1 MASLTIETRTL
12 ANKELRF
19 KATITVKSKG
29 LIIHRES
36 RTFKKKELAKTWGKN
51 KTNEMEELGVVGYK
65 TCSLGKLLDYFMNDR
80 LLWDNTGR
88 TKQYVIRMLR
98 DADIANVQSD
108 KLKTS
113 DLIKHCA
120 NRLETGAKPQT
131 IYHDIAYLRSVMKK
145 SMPVFNIKSN
155 IGVFEEAVPV
165 LVDMKLVGKSDKR
178 TRRPTENELDKLREG
193 LLKRQNFRPNSKST
207 QIPYIDI
214 LEFSILTCMRIGE
227 VCALRWDD
235 LNEDHKTIIV
245 RDRKDP
251 RKKEGNHMI
260 VPLLAGSF
268 DIANRQEKKTE
279 IIFPY
284 NSRSVTAGFQRV
296 RNELGITDL
305 RYHDLRREGASRL
318 FEKGY
323 TIEEVAQVTGHRNL
337 NILWQV
343 YTQLFP
349 HKLHDKFAEE

>member
-1 MASLTIETRTL
+1 MASLSIETRTL

-19 KATITVKSKG
+19 KATVTVKGKG
-29 LIIHRES
+29 AIIHRES
-36 RTFKKKELAKTWGKN
+36 KTFKKKELAKTWGKN
-51 KTNEMEELGVVGYK
+51 KTNELEEFGVVGHK
-65 TCSLGKLLDYFMNDR
+65 ICTLRTLLDKFMDDR
-80 LLWDNTGR
+80 FLWDNTGR

-98 DADIANVQSD
+98 DCNIANIQSD

-113 DLIKHCA
+113 DLIKHCKD
-120 NRLETGAKPQT
+120 RLGTGTKPQT

-145 SMPVFNIKSN
+145 SLPVFDIKSN
-155 IGVFEEAVPV
+155 FEIFEEAVPV
-165 LVDMKLVGKSDKR
+165 LIDMKLVGKSNKR
-178 TRRPTENELDKLREG
+178 TRRPTENELDRLREG
-193 LLKRQNFRPNSKST
+193 LLKRENFRPNSKSVH
-207 QIPYIDI
+207 IPFLDI

-235 LNEDHKTIIV
+235 LNEVHKTITV

-268 DIANRQEKKTE
+268 DIAKKQLQTCE
-279 IIFPY
+279 LIFPY
-284 NSRSVTAGFQRV
+284 NSRSVTVGFQRV
-296 RNELGITDL
+296 RNELGIEDL

-349 HKLHDKFAEE
+349 HKLHAKFAE